1 MEPSLMSRSLW
12 TNDSKFLHHLHVP
25 DFYTSVQVTQDIPA
39 GVSFGPCVLHTTVY
53 DTIAFIA
60 LKSFDRRGKSY
71 VFRVDP
77 DALKSSPL
85 VVPWLRLVQAA
96 MDTKEQNTE
105 AYLKAGQ
112 LYFRTIR
119 DISQGEELLVWY
131 DEELSHLLGFSDIKT
146 RGLADGFMCGRCR
159 QSFKHENPF
168 LAHCRFL
175 CANVKADAIQADS
188 KQMYS
193 EAGRQRKVTD
203 FHNIARDM
211 EHKKTSEDLVTTR
224 KRKHDEGS
232 LSPRSRKPVLLEKKN
247 IANDNNMTQANTDY
261 PSGHNLTE
269 TALKGTGESWST
281 SRLKSD
287 KNSAFVKINKEEGA
301 KLEQALQV
309 EDKTEQNP
317 STLGHQTCTDSNAS
331 EPGAF
336 VLWTAHAQQKSAFCK
351 PNKRTFTEAHQN
363 PAPPLC
369 GPQELPENILG
380 YRNLL
385 ASTMYQNDLPSTQTA
400 VSAPLTTPSSFHY
413 APDPW
418 SRSVSGSIHPS
429 SSSLPV
435 LPPTLS
441 SLGVT
446 VQNWC
451 AKCNLSFRMTSDL
464 VFHMRSHH
472 KKEFAAEAQSRRRRE
487 EKLTCPIC
495 HEYFRERHHLSR
507 HMTSHN

>member
-1 MEPSLMSRSLW
+1 MEHNLIPRSLW
-12 TNDSKFLHHLHVP
+12 TNDSKFLHHHVP
-25 DFYTSVQVTQDIPA
+25 DFFTSVQVTQDIPA
-39 GVSFGPCVLHTTVY
+39 GVYFGPCVLHNTFY

-60 LKSFDRRGKSY
+60 LKSFDRGGKSY

-96 MDTKEQNTE
+96 LDAEEQNTE
-105 AYLKAGQ
+105 AYLRGGQ

-146 RGLADGFMCGRCR
+146 RALTDGYSCGKCG
-159 QSFKHENPF
+159 QAFKHENPF

-175 CANVKADAIQADS
+175 CAQVDSEQKAT
-188 KQMYS
+188 
-193 EAGRQRKVTD
+193 EPRRQRSVTD

-211 EHKKTSEDLVTTR
+211 EHKKSSEDR
-224 KRKHDEGS
+224 KRRHDET
-232 LSPRSRKPVLLEKKN
+232 LSPRCRKPVLLEKKN
-247 IANDNNMTQANTDY
+247 MANHNNMTHVHKDHLHDNDFT
-261 PSGHNLTE
+261 T
-269 TALKGTGESWST
+269 KGSPNSK
-281 SRLKSD
+281 LKST
-287 KNSAFVKINKEEGA
+287 KSSAFAEIKNTKS
-301 KLEQALQV
+301 EQQTKSEDITRGNPCVSALQLDG
-309 EDKTEQNP
+309 EAASGPQ
-317 STLGHQTCTDSNAS
+317 SDSS
-331 EPGAF
+331 AF
-336 VLWTAHAQQKSAFCK
+336 LLWSAHAHAEQKSAFCK
-351 PNKRTFTEAHQN
+351 PSKLISEDQQHQRHV
-363 PAPPLC
+363 APLDDVS
-369 GPQELPENILG
+369 EHAALG
-380 YRNLL
+380 YRNMLSSHL
-385 ASTMYQNDLPSTQTA
+385 FQGDLSSTQT
-400 VSAPLTTPSSFHY
+400 VSPAPLSAAAPFHY
-413 APDPW
+413 APELW
-418 SRSVSGSIHPS
+418 CRSISGPLQPTA
-429 SSSLPV
+429 SLTV

-472 KKEFAAEAQSRRRRE
+472 KKEFAAEAQGRRRRE